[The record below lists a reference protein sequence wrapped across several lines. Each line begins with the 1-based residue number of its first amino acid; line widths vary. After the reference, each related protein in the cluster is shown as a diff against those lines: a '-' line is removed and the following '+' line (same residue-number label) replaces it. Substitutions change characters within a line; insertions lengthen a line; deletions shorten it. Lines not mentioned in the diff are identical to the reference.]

1 MTIKPFEIQGAQLKL
16 GGVQL
21 EAGTT
26 GVVIPGVTQATSYTV
41 EEVEDTG
48 DQTQPFT
55 PNSEIA
61 VYDSVQKNY
70 SGSSDALPTFA
81 TYLATTDDE
90 GYIDDIEVID
100 GGSYTSQEATTN
112 AADDM
117 WAWVPGNT
125 YQYTYAQSD
134 MTDPYGLYVSSDSGL
149 YNILGDRTK
158 WIDGTKFD
166 NLLAQTPPMVFTVF
180 LVGDATQYL
189 FTLYPNAQGGFLQ
202 GTWLPT
208 PPVPGTAAI
217 ESIAFG
223 SVNPYIQIPFR
234 PKMRAGEVENISG
247 GGGSG
252 NQLVQPDTGNTFA
265 LMEEGDVVFDGEGP
279 GGVDRGLVWNYGV
292 NQDGMNSMIRQDED
306 GLTVRAWTENGEGT
320 YSAPVRIVTN
330 ENSNQ
335 KTWTFDGDGGLTFP
349 DNTVQT
355 TAATGGG
362 SSLAPVLTKTS
373 NTEALL
379 TGTLHLGQSVGG
391 SITEWDSDGDTYV
404 WFNSATGDNAGR
416 KYAVGNDD
424 NNNAFVVCFG
434 TDGALVWKYSF
445 DQFDFNSFGFGMAT
459 ANPFTVKH
467 FNGEGE
473 YIYVGY
479 DVGPFCGVVSFNLDG
494 SVSNQWF
501 YDSGIDPTSGSL
513 DHHALEIDTSGNP
526 ILAGRAYGEWTAFN
540 NVTAQVGSVYGNGLI
555 VVNRS
560 DIGNPVDFAQW
571 NTADWLV
578 DIDGAG
584 NWYQP
589 SNGSLGSFKHVPL
602 TTVTGNGGH
611 HTVNVTTDYTAGAV
625 AIDATGTP
633 FLQIDTSLWTNTTE
647 RDVILAHSSGQNYV
661 FICAL
666 GSLYQF
672 TAGTGWINQSGTIW
686 TMGGSF
692 SQVAGD
698 SLSALTNISQFN
710 YGGTAEVTVYRYYNS
725 DGIAN
730 YNGADVTV
738 YGAGYVHGDQVKI
751 LGSLL
756 GGRDGGYITTL
767 NSVQPPSSNTWYFA
781 YTDYPTLDVDAP
793 AGTYIRQDWTNAVG
807 EVVSVTN
814 LDDGYWT
821 VVVTVTIGTTAT
833 GGSISFF
840 AGNDATGVYYVDWN
854 NVQIQAGLP
863 VQGTVSFYMDQS
875 ISDLPT
881 YNFKLNSDNQAFIV
895 NGSNYHHTLG
905 GVGSQGFNSA
915 SYDATNNIVYAQG
928 DFNLST
934 GNDFVLVAFDNSNGN
949 ILWQKNFD
957 DENGSAYSHG
967 IVADS
972 NNNCVYTTWEND
984 NSDMVV
990 TKISDIG
997 VHIWSVRQTN
1007 WSNWN
1012 EAPQTLVD
1020 SNGDVFLCG
1029 QMNQYEPTVD
1039 SWDYELI
1046 VIKLSGTDG
1055 ALLWSNS
1062 LTRMTNRNS
1071 IYEYYDSDATP
1082 FTMVNDIIYF
1092 GGYMNDRNNN
1102 KEVGVAISIPAD
1114 GSGIGSNGDWT
1125 YRAFPNEWSLN
1136 DNGAL
1141 TFADYTSSV
1150 TLTTQDVPHPDTLN
1164 IALAPVSATISDNAP
1179 SYLSR
1184 AETIGGTSKL
1194 TFEDGGEFKQA
1205 GIVRH
1210 SVQHGGG
1217 NDIWLVPKMNGQFIY
1232 FGDNPNNWNST
1243 IKIPANSNTELPI
1256 GYTVTAIMNQFSS
1269 QTVYV
1274 NNDSNSD
1281 VQILVNGNS
1290 DTGTWYWGFGGDGV
1304 PGVYTIMK
1312 IDTNVW
1318 MLAGPNIWVD

>member
-1 MTIKPFEIQGAQLKL
+1 MKPFEIQGAQLKL

-26 GVVIPGVTQATSYTV
+26 GVVIPGVTRATSFKV

-48 DQTQPFT
+48 DQSQVFDPVKITVIDYITYQ
-55 PNSEIA
+55 EIL
-61 VYDSVQKNY
+61 NETGNG
-70 SGSSDALPTFA
+70 SGRADYITEL
-81 TYLATTDDE
+81 DNE
-90 GYIDDIEVID
+90 GYIDSLEV
-100 GGSYTSQEATTN
+100 GGQGSYTQQEATDN
-112 AADDM
+112 ASNDM
-117 WAWVPGNT
+117 YGYIGTSLGSDRPLVP
-125 YQYTYAQSD
+125 QD
-134 MTDPYGLYVSSDSGL
+134 
-149 YNILGDRTK
+149 
-158 WIDGTKFD
+158 W
-166 NLLAQTPPMVFTVF
+166 
-180 LVGDATQYL
+180 
-189 FTLYPNAQGGFLQ
+189 
-202 GTWLPT
+202 
-208 PPVPGTAAI
+208 
-217 ESIAFG
+217 
-223 SVNPYIQIPFR
+223 IQIPFR

-247 GGGSG
+247 GSGGSG

-265 LMEEGDVVFDGEGP
+265 LMEEGDVIFDGEGP
-279 GGVDRGLVWNYGV
+279 GGVNRGLIWQYGA
-292 NQDGMNSMIRQDED
+292 NRDGMNSMIRQDEA

-355 TAATGGG
+355 TAATGSG

-391 SITEWDSDGDTYV
+391 SITEWDSDGGTHV

-445 DQFDFNSFGFGMAT
+445 DQFDFNSFSYGMAT
-459 ANPFTVKH
+459 VNPFTVKH

-479 DVGPFCGVVSFNLDG
+479 DVGPFCGVVQFALDG
-494 SVSNQWF
+494 TVVNQWF
-501 YDSGIDPTSGSL
+501 YDFGNDPNSGSL

-526 ILAGRAYGEWTAFN
+526 ILVGRAYGEWTTFN
-540 NVTAQVGSVYGNGLI
+540 NVTAQVGSVSGTNLI

-560 DIGNPVDFAQW
+560 DIGNPVDFGQW
-571 NTADWLV
+571 SNSNWLV
-578 DIDGAG
+578 DIDGNG

-589 SNGSLGSFKHVPL
+589 TNNSIGSFKHVPL

-625 AIDATGTP
+625 VIDATGTP
-633 FLQIDTSLWTNTTE
+633 FLQIDASLWTNTTE
-647 RDVILAHSSGQNYV
+647 RDAILAHSSNQNYV
-661 FICAL
+661 FICAQ

-672 TAGTGWINQSGTIW
+672 TTSEGWTNTTGTIW
-686 TMGGSF
+686 TTQGSF

-698 SLSALTNISQFN
+698 SLSALTNITQFN

-725 DGIAN
+725 DGIAQ
-730 YNGADVTV
+730 YNGADINIP
-738 YGAGYVHGDQVKI
+738 GSGYVHGDQVKI

-756 GGRDGGYITTL
+756 GGRDGGYITSL
-767 NSVQPPSSNTWYFA
+767 NSTLVDTNDWYF
-781 YTDYPTLDVDAP
+781 TKSDYPTLDVDAP

-807 EVVSVTN
+807 EVVSVT
-814 LDDGYWT
+814 DTGQGGWI
-821 VVVTVTIGTTAT
+821 VVVTVTIGTPAT

-840 AGNDATGVYYVDWN
+840 AGNDVTAVYYVNWGY
-854 NVQIQAGLP
+854 VAIQTGLP

-875 ISDLPT
+875 ISDLPA

-905 GVGSQGFNSA
+905 GAGGQGFNSA

-928 DFNLST
+928 DFNIST
-934 GNDFVLVAFDNSNGN
+934 GNDFLLVAFDNSNGD

-957 DENGSAYSHG
+957 DGNGSAYSHG

-990 TKISDIG
+990 TKISNIG

-1007 WSNWN
+1007 WSRWN

-1039 SWDYELI
+1039 NWDYELI

-1062 LTRMTNRNS
+1062 LTRMTTRNS

-1125 YRAFPNEWSLN
+1125 YHAFPNEWSLN
-1136 DNGAL
+1136 DAGAL
-1141 TFADYTSSV
+1141 TFEDYTSSV
-1150 TLTTQDVPHPDTLN
+1150 TLTTQNVPHPDVLN
-1164 IALAPVSATISDNAP
+1164 IALAPAGAMISDNAP

-1184 AETIGGTSKL
+1184 AEIIGGTSKL

-1243 IKIPANSNTELPI
+1243 IKIPANSNTALPI
-1256 GYTVTAIMNQFSS
+1256 GFTVTVVMNQFAS
-1269 QTVYV
+1269 QVVYV
-1274 NNDSNSD
+1274 NNDGNGD
-1281 VQILVNGNS
+1281 VQILANGNS
-1290 DTGTWYWGFGGDGV
+1290 NTGNYWWVFAGDGV

-1312 IDTNVW
+1312 VDTNVW
-1318 MLAGPNIWVD
+1318 MLAGPNVWVD